1 MKTMNQFTE
10 KLRGPKSGPDSWM
23 RRWLMRTDVVV
34 IFLLLV
40 APFGLAAATELSV
53 FSILAIPGY
62 YVLLGFAAITSPILP
77 AGFLGTP
84 GFYLLSGIWF
94 YLIAALLAAVLRSL
108 WRLLPK

>member
-1 MKTMNQFTE
+1 MKGMSQSVE
-10 KLRGPKSGPDSWM
+10 KLRGRKSGPDGWM
-23 RRWLMRTDVVV
+23 QRWLIRTDVVV

-40 APFGLAAATELSV
+40 APFGLAAATELGV
-53 FSILAIPGY
+53 FSTLAIPGY
-62 YVLLGFAAITSPILP
+62 IVLLGFAVVTNPILP

-108 WRLLPK
+108 WRILPK

>member
-1 MKTMNQFTE
+1 
-10 KLRGPKSGPDSWM
+10 M
-23 RRWLMRTDVVV
+23 RRWLMRTDVAV

-62 YVLLGFAAITSPILP
+62 YVLLGFAAVTSPILP

-84 GFYLLSGIWF
+84 GFYV
-94 YLIAALLAAVLRSL
+94 LILRAKRS
-108 WRLLPK
+108 

>member
-1 MKTMNQFTE
+1 MNQSTE
-10 KLRGPKSGPDSWM
+10 KLRGPKPGSDG
-23 RRWLMRTDVVV
+23 RVHRWLMRNDVAV

-40 APFGLAAATELSV
+40 TPFGLAAATELSV

-62 YVLLGFAAITSPILP
+62 YVLLGFAAVTSPILP
-77 AGFLGTP
+77 AEFLGTP

-94 YLIAALLAAVLRSL
+94 YFIAALLAAVLRSL